1 MKATL
6 IAVTL
11 VAVLLTAKQLLGDWP
26 RTVVFTAG
34 TAFISLAAWIYA
46 LRRSRSAQIS
56 RSDRRTSTTSKV
68 AVGAHD
74 GVLWMFTS
82 LSLVVNTSFWWWLG
96 TRNSEWV
103 AWMNRDEHMWVF
115 FGAAPFVIFFV
126 GYVSFVLAGCAGM
139 LAFGDAAVEH
149 WLLEG
154 QDVRDGVERSLLAT
168 IRWLT
173 RLVRSPK

>member
-1 MKATL
+1 
-6 IAVTL
+6 
-11 VAVLLTAKQLLGDWP
+11 
-26 RTVVFTAG
+26 
-34 TAFISLAAWIYA
+34 
-46 LRRSRSAQIS
+46 
-56 RSDRRTSTTSKV
+56 
-68 AVGAHD
+68 
-74 GVLWMFTS
+74 
-82 LSLVVNTSFWWWLG
+82 
-96 TRNSEWV
+96 
-103 AWMNRDEHMWVF
+103 MWVF